1 MGYHAKLSP
10 SSASRWST
18 CTASQAQ
25 SAGKPNKSSEAS
37 RSGTADHLVSS
48 ECLEKN
54 LDPSIYLGRT
64 LLFWEHPE
72 SDSNGESW
80 SDEVG
85 SADELMICH
94 QIVIDEESVARCLAY
109 VTFVRDLTATTG
121 GVLMVEQRV
130 PISQITGEYG
140 ATGTSDT
147 VLIAQKDLIIAD
159 AKFGS
164 GRVNAYEVIKPAT
177 ASTPAILEP
186 NKQLA
191 MYAHG
196 TLTEHG
202 WMAPIERVRMIIVQP
217 RLNHVSE
224 FSMTVEA
231 LEAFIQT
238 LRVAAEETRT
248 APKFLANSDNCFF
261 CPGRIDCPER
271 ERVVLEAALGDFTD
285 LDAVTA
291 PAPVSLFSLGQLY
304 DKVALVAKWCSDMQ
318 ERMVETLLTGTPVV
332 RPDGTAYKLV
342 AGRRGKRKWT
352 NEAEAE
358 QYLSKLRLSV
368 DQIYTRSLISPTAA
382 DELAHP
388 KQKRGAPEVKA
399 AIGKTQWT
407 RLAALIE
414 QPDGKPEVALETD
427 GRPALS
433 VSDFDVLVSDAA
445 VPVEP
450 DLFV

>member
-10 SSASRWST
+10 SSSSRWRT
-18 CTASQAQ
+18 CTASIAQ
-25 SAGKPNKSSEAS
+25 SAGKPNKGSEAS

-54 LDPSIYLGRT
+54 LDPSVYIGRT
-64 LLFWEHPE
+64 LLFWEHLE
-72 SDSNGESW
+72 SDSSGESW
-80 SDEVG
+80 SDE
-85 SADELMICH
+85 AWPNDERVICH
-94 QIVIDEESVARCLAY
+94 QIVIDEDSVARCLAY
-109 VTFVRDLTATTG
+109 ITFVRDLVATTG

-130 PISQITGEYG
+130 PVSQITGEDG
-140 ATGTSDT
+140 ATGSSDA
-147 VLIAQKDLIIAD
+147 VILADKDLIIVD
-159 AKFGS
+159 AKFGN
-164 GRVNAYEVIKPAT
+164 GRVNSYEVVKHAT
-177 ASTPAILEP
+177 AESPAIIEP
-186 NKQLA
+186 NSQLA
-191 MYAHG
+191 MYCHG
-196 TLTEHG
+196 TVTEHG
-202 WMAPIERVRMIIVQP
+202 WMGQFERVRMIIVQP

-231 LEAFIQT
+231 LETFIQT
-238 LRVAAEETRT
+238 LRVAAEATRT

-271 ERVVLEAALGDFTD
+271 QRVVLESALGDFTD
-285 LDAVTA
+285 LDAVEA
-291 PAPVSLFSLGQLY
+291 PAPVTFFSLGQLY
-304 DKVALVAKWCSDMQ
+304 DKVALVAKWCDDMQ
-318 ERMVETLLTGTPVV
+318 TQMVETLLAGTPVE

-352 NEAEAE
+352 NEVEAE

-388 KQKRGAPEVKA
+388 KQKKGEPEVKA
-399 AIGKTQWT
+399 PIGKTQWT

-414 QPDGKPEVALETD
+414 QPAGKPEVALETD
-427 GRPALS
+427 KRPALS
-433 VSDFDVLVSDAA
+433 ISDFEV
-445 VPVEP
+445 VEP